1 MKTIQKDNHTFTV
14 DYQYPKIEIKWTS
27 YNVLDIRINI
37 EQERLTQKEFEE
49 IGALYEIIVTRDY
62 DGNIETRHRYF
73 DDMPTEEEIDWEID
87 HEIATALKRF

>member
-14 DYQYPKIEIKWTS
+14 DYQYSKIEIKWTS
-27 YNVLDIRINI
+27 YTVLDIRINI